1 MLYEKVIED
10 RLGSVFYHPG
20 ASQSDANKPNSSRS
34 YDHEGRMFS
43 ILHQKGKLVSID
55 VESIHQDVPEIF
67 AGIHS
72 IHSLEDP
79 FDFYSRWTVA
89 ESICKLTNTPI
100 LHRIKKHGLPKYP
113 FDSHFIISEEGRDF
127 EAISIFNRDL
137 GVIISIV
144 ERTH

>member
-1 MLYEKVIED
+1 MQSEKVIED

-20 ASQSDANKPNSSRS
+20 ASQSEENKPNSIRS

-43 ILHQKGKLVSID
+43 IFHKKGKLVSID
-55 VESIHQDVPEIF
+55 VESIHQDVPRIF
-67 AGIHS
+67 SGIDS
-72 IHSLEDP
+72 IPPIEDP

-100 LHRIKKHGLPKYP
+100 LHRIKKHGLPKFP
-113 FDSHFIISEEGRDF
+113 FDSHFIISEEGREF

-137 GVIISIV
+137 AVIISIV

>member
-1 MLYEKVIED
+1 MED

-20 ASQSDANKPNSSRS
+20 ASQSEENKPNSIRS

-43 ILHQKGKLVSID
+43 IFHKKGKLVSID
-55 VESIHQDVPEIF
+55 VESIHQRCAQNIF
-67 AGIHS
+67 GIDS
-72 IHSLEDP
+72 IPPIEDP
-79 FDFYSRWTVA
+79 TFDFYSRWTVA

-100 LHRIKKHGLPKYP
+100 LHRIKKHAATQ
-113 FDSHFIISEEGRDF
+113 ISIRFAFHNFRRRKEF

-137 GVIISIV
+137 AVIIWVV